1 MTQNTNETMSRF
13 AALPVEYQSAVEA
26 CMQLLLGET
35 PDNPLAI
42 LTLNRHMTQMQREG
56 QEITTRI
63 MPMLAGLALNIIDG
77 VADREDRHILKS
89 YFWRAE
95 DVHKA
100 KVPEILER
108 TGMSSRA

>member
-1 MTQNTNETMSRF
+1 MTTAEFKRRF
-13 AALPVEYQSAVEA
+13 EALSINDQSAVTA
-26 CMQLLLGET
+26 CMELLLGEI
-35 PDNPLAI
+35 PEDPLAI
-42 LTLNRHMTQMQREG
+42 LTLNRHVIKMQREG
-56 QEITTRI
+56 SRVPVGI

-77 VADREDRHILKS
+77 VPDREDRHILKS

-108 TGMSSRA
+108 TGMSSCA

>member
-1 MTQNTNETMSRF
+1 MNDEKFLNMMAQ
-13 AALPVEYQSAVEA
+13 LPTDKQELVVGMLEILTGKVPE
-26 CMQLLLGET
+26 
-35 PDNPLAI
+35 NPLVI
-42 LTLNRHMTQMQREG
+42 LHLNRHVIKMQREG
-56 QEITTRI
+56 SRVPVGI